1 MNKYY
6 VVVGVCRYSGTQE
19 IINGFYTRA
28 EAVEEAACNKHTHK
42 CLRVVAIED
51 NLEAMNAL
59 IQQLNSI
66 GE

>member
-6 VVVGVCRYSGTQE
+6 VVVGVCRYSSTQE

-42 CLRVVAIED
+42 CLRVVPID
-51 NLEAMNAL
+51 DTLEAMNAL
-59 IQQLNSI
+59 ITQLNSI
-66 GE
+66 GD

>member
-6 VVVGVCRYSGTQE
+6 VVVGVCRYAGGQE

-28 EAVEEAACNKHTHK
+28 EAAEEAACNKHTHK

-51 NLEAMNAL
+51 TVEAMNEL
-59 IQQLNSI
+59 IRNLKR
-66 GE
+66 